1 MDSTRIAGIVM
12 ECNPFHE
19 GHQYILDKAREIT
32 GACAVIVIMSGD
44 FVQRGIPAVYAKE
57 MRTRTLLASG
67 ADLVLEL
74 PVRYALSSAEG
85 FAAGAVSILER
96 LGIVTDLVFGS
107 ESGDL
112 AQLLSAAEF
121 LRREPED
128 YRQLLRTYQAAGLS
142 FPAARERA
150 AAECSSHAILADTAN
165 DILGTEYLKAL
176 LPSLPLCP
184 HAVPRI
190 RTLSATEHRQLLETS
205 QDPSCLFAD
214 DFSDLLLGRLLG
226 IARLPQPHPA
236 RPRHPFAE
244 FDGISD
250 DLSDRIERLLP
261 EFVSWTQFCRLLKTR
276 NITYSALSRAMAH
289 ILLDIRKVPAPAG
302 PGIPESAASPRS
314 AACNA
319 SSYVRVLGCRK
330 DAAALL
336 GSIRRNS
343 AELSLITNLP
353 APEAS
358 CSGLMQDLYASELY
372 DHAARRKYN
381 SKTQPADLSAGWVS
395 EYAKPFL
402 MLPSS

>member
-19 GHQYILDKAREIT
+19 GHRYILEKARET
-32 GACAVIVIMSGD
+32 ARADAVIVLMSGD

-57 MRTRTLLASG
+57 LRARTLLESG

-96 LGIVTDLVFGS
+96 LGVVTDLVFGS
-107 ESGDL
+107 DSGDL

-121 LRREPED
+121 LSREPED
-128 YRQLLRTYQAAGLS
+128 YRQLLRAYQATGLS

-150 AAECSSHAILADTAN
+150 AAECSSHVLLARTAN

-176 LPSLPLCP
+176 LPSLSLRP

-190 RTLSATEHRQLLETS
+190 QTLSATEHRRILEASRNPT
-205 QDPSCLFAD
+205 CLFAD
-214 DFSDLLLGRLLG
+214 DLSDLLLGRLLCIG
-226 IARLPQPHPA
+226 PLQNRPHDLS
-236 RPRHPFAE
+236 RHPFAD
-244 FDGISD
+244 FSGISA
-250 DLSDRIERLLP
+250 DLSDRIEQLLP
-261 EFVSWTQFCRLLKTR
+261 EFICWTQFCRLLKTR

-302 PGIPESAASPRS
+302 SSAAEKSHSSRS
-314 AACNA
+314 AAYEA
-319 SSYVRVLGCRK
+319 SRYVRVLGCRK
-330 DAAALL
+330 DAARLL

-343 AELSLITNLP
+343 AGLSLITNLP
-353 APEAS
+353 RAEES
-358 CSGLMQDLYASELY
+358 CSGLLQDLYASELY
-372 DHAARRKYN
+372 DHAARRKQN
-381 SKTQPADLSAGWVS
+381 RETPPADIAAGRVS
-395 EYAKPFL
+395 EYSKPFL
-402 MLPSS
+402 MLS